1 MSRLEST
8 HKEVCIKCRVT
19 RGIALLA
26 ITVVFLAGC
35 GGTNSV
41 NNMTLTDTR
50 AETIA
55 FGGLSGNGS
64 QFIEY
69 DERGFKVSSGIGSWV
84 VMESYGNPA
93 PAIMFKREADEPE
106 FQGEVEIT
114 SNGSLFSFNSVDLY
128 SSITPIP
135 YTIKGFRD
143 SELVFTLSDTVPNTF
158 GKFAKVTNPDAT
170 AAIDTLTIRLSNPA
184 TPCCSNPVGLDNI
197 VVSH

>member
-1 MSRLEST
+1 MSRLET
-8 HKEVCIKCRVT
+8 VHKEVCITCRVT

-35 GGTNSV
+35 GGSNSD
-41 NNMTLTDTR
+41 NNMTLTDTKT
-50 AETIA
+50 ETIA

-69 DERGFKVSSGIGSWV
+69 NESGFSVASGLGSWE

-93 PAIMFKREADEPE
+93 PAIIFMREADEPE

-158 GKFAKVTNPDAT
+158 GKFKRVENPESTD
-170 AAIDTLTIRLSNPA
+170 AIDTLTIRLSNPA
-184 TPCCSNPVGLDNI
+184 TPCCSNPMGLDNI

>member
-1 MSRLEST
+1 MR
-8 HKEVCIKCRVT
+8 KEMYIMFRAI
-19 RGIALLA
+19 RGIGLLA

-35 GGTNSV
+35 GGSDSNDV
-41 NNMTLTDTR
+41 NNNGMTLTGTTMV
-50 AETIA
+50 TIA
-55 FGGLSGNGS
+55 FGDLSGNGS

-69 DERGFKVSSGIGSWV
+69 DELGFRVSSGIGSWE

-93 PAIMFKREADEPE
+93 PAIIFMREADEPD

-114 SNGSLFSFNSVDLY
+114 SNGSFFSFNSVDLY

-143 SELVFTLSDTVPNTF
+143 SELVFTLSDSVPNTF
-158 GKFAKVTNPDAT
+158 GKYIKVENPEAAD
-170 AAIDTLTIRLSNPA
+170 AIDTLTIRISNPA

>member
-1 MSRLEST
+1 MSRLET
-8 HKEVCIKCRVT
+8 VHKEVCITCRVT

-35 GGTNSV
+35 GGSNSD
-41 NNMTLTDTR
+41 NNMTLTDTKT
-50 AETIA
+50 ETIA

-69 DERGFKVSSGIGSWV
+69 DESGFSVASGLGSWE

-93 PAIMFKREADEPE
+93 PAIIFMREADEPE

-158 GKFAKVTNPDAT
+158 GKFKRVENPESTD
-170 AAIDTLTIRLSNPA
+170 AIDTLTIRLSNPA
-184 TPCCSNPVGLDNI
+184 TPS
-197 VVSH
+197 VSYTHLTLPTILRV